1 MQKSVLI
8 LAIALMLLGGVAEQ
22 AFAAGRPGFSGSRR
36 GLFNPFSVR
45 PSVRPEGR
53 INPFG
58 LFGGSVVENNAG
70 EVNLP
75 PTSTPAPPEVLPAAS
90 LQAPIEGDDEVSPS
104 SSASGYR
111 PPVRSPYRPAPRG
124 PF

>member
-1 MQKSVLI
+1 MQKPVLT
-8 LAIALMLLGGVAEQ
+8 LAIALMLLGGIAEQ
-22 AFAAGRPGFSGSRR
+22 ASAAGRPGFSGSRR

-58 LFGGSVVENNAG
+58 LFGGGATDTNAG
-70 EVNLP
+70 EVALP
-75 PTSTPAPPEVLPAAS
+75 PAAPEGAALQPAV
-90 LQAPIEGDDEVSPS
+90 EGDDEVSPS
-104 SSASGYR
+104 SSASGFR
-111 PPVRSPYRPAPRG
+111 PPIRSPYRPAPRG